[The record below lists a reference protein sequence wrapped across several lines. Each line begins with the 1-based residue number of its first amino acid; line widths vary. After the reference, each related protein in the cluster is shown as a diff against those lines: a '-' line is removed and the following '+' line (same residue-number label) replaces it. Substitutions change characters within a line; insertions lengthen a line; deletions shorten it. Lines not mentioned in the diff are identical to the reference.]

1 MECILE
7 EGVLFKHIVDAI
19 KDLSHEANLDFT
31 EKGLCVQSMDSAH
44 ISLCSM
50 LMRTGLFKKFQC
62 PEPISLGI
70 NLRTLAMVLNGIHGE
85 LRMKSDGNKLQL
97 RVVKLDGIAD
107 YTLNLMDIDCENLG
121 LPDTEYQC
129 TCILPSNTFGKV
141 VKDLHNFSDTCS
153 LKINQDLCLSVAGD
167 LGNVSWK
174 SGDDCKCSI
183 LSEIDAIVLS
193 VRYLCFFSKASS
205 ISNKVIISVSQDM
218 PICLTYPIKD
228 QGYLRF
234 YLAPKMNE

>member
-1 MECILE
+1 
-7 EGVLFKHIVDAI
+7 
-19 KDLSHEANLDFT
+19 
-31 EKGLCVQSMDSAH
+31 MDSAH
-44 ISLCSM
+44 ISLCSL

-129 TCILPSNTFGKV
+129 TCILPSNTFAKV
-141 VKDLHNFSDTCS
+141 VKDVQNFSDTCS
-153 LKINQDLCLSVAGD
+153 LKINQELCLSVAGD
-167 LGNVSWK
+167 LEAYLGRAVTTASALFNQKLTPSCSVS
-174 SGDDCKCSI
+174 GTC
-183 LSEIDAIVLS
+183 
-193 VRYLCFFSKASS
+193 ASS
-205 ISNKVIISVSQDM
+205 RKRL
-218 PICLTYPIKD
+218 PYPVK
-228 QGYLRF
+228 LS
-234 YLAPKMNE
+234 

>member
-1 MECILE
+1 MECVLE

-31 EKGLCVQSMDSAH
+31 EKGLYVQSMDSAH
-44 ISLCSM
+44 ISLCSL

-129 TCILPSNTFGKV
+129 THPAFQHVCQGCERCAKLF
-141 VKDLHNFSDTCS
+141 DTCS
-153 LKINQDLCLSVAGD
+153 LKINQELCLSVAGD
-167 LGNVSWK
+167 LGSVSWK

-183 LSEIDAIVLS
+183 QSETDAIVLS
-193 VRYLCFFSKASS
+193 VRYLCFFE
-205 ISNKVIISVSQDM
+205 SVFHIQ
-218 PICLTYPIKD
+218 
-228 QGYLRF
+228 
-234 YLAPKMNE
+234 